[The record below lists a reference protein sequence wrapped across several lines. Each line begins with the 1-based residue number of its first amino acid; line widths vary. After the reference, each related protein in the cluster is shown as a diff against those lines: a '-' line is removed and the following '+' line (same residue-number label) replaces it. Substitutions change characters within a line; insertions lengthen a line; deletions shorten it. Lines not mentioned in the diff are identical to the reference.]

1 MPKTQELYLHPT
13 SPLYLLKKNN
23 MLDHITET
31 TLLLDEKKC
40 RQNIEMMAEKAE
52 RNNIRLRPH
61 FKTHQ
66 SAQVGE
72 WFRERGTTGITVSS
86 LKMARYFANHG
97 WDDILVAIP
106 VNIRDMALVNE
117 LAAKVQL
124 HLVSVNIETVQALTE
139 QLQYPV
145 NLWLK
150 IDTGYHRTGI
160 LPHSHEQLDAMVA
173 LLEQSD
179 KLHFTGVLA
188 HDGHTYKQ
196 SDTDAIRTIHHTTVF
211 LLNLVRDRFK
221 ARFPDLKVS
230 IGDTPS
236 CSILQTIS
244 GVDEIRPGNYVFY
257 DLTQQHIGSCH
268 YSQIAVCM
276 ACPVIAKHPER
287 NEIIVHGGSVHF
299 SKDSLTGAD
308 GSTIYGRVVELTD
321 TGWSEPLAGIEV
333 VSLSQ
338 EHGTIRASKALFDRY
353 QIGDL
358 VGILPVHS
366 CLTADAMRGY
376 TLLDGTQLEHLSGTG
391 R

>member
-1 MPKTQELYLHPT
+1 
-13 SPLYLLKKNN
+13 
-23 MLDHITET
+23 MLNHITET

-40 RQNIEMMAEKAE
+40 RQNIAMMAEKAA

-72 WFRERGTTGITVSS
+72 WFRDTGATGITVSS
-86 LKMARYFANHG
+86 LKMARYFAAHG

-106 VNIRDMALVNE
+106 VNIRELALVNE
-117 LAAKVQL
+117 LAAKVDL
-124 HLVSVNIETVQALTE
+124 HLVAVNIETVQALAA
-139 QLQYPV
+139 QLQHTV
-145 NLWLK
+145 KIWLK
-150 IDTGYHRTGI
+150 IDTGYRRTGI
-160 LPHSHEQLDAMVA
+160 LPHNHEELDAMVD
-173 LLEQSD
+173 LIGQSD
-179 KLHFTGVLA
+179 KVTFTGVLA

-196 SDTDAIRTIHHTTVF
+196 TDAEAIRTIHHTTVF
-211 LLNLVRDRFK
+211 LLNLVRDRYK
-221 ARFPDLKVS
+221 ARFPELNVS

-236 CSILQTIS
+236 CSILQSIT

-257 DLTQQHIGSCH
+257 DITQQHIGSC
-268 YSQIAVCM
+268 SFGQIAVCM

-299 SKDSLTGAD
+299 SKDSLAGAD
-308 GSTIYGRVVELTD
+308 GALTFGKVVELTD
-321 TGWSEPLAGIEV
+321 NGWSEPLAGIEL

-338 EHGTIRASKALFDRY
+338 EHGTLRASRERFDRY
-353 QIGDL
+353 KIGDL

-376 TLLDGTQLEHLSGTG
+376 TLHSGTQLEHLSGMG